1 MKWLS
6 LFVSILTGLTG
17 LTACT
22 GQRLASAP
30 PLEHYEMALPVGFSE
45 PHRFFGDESPADSE
59 ARIATVRRQIAD
71 RIRDEGK
78 VPNGGAVD
86 ILALS
91 GGGSDGAYGAGLLNG
106 WTRRGDRPEFQLITG
121 ISTGALIAPLAF
133 LGTSRDCEL
142 RDLYTN
148 LSTDDLLITQV
159 FSALTGES
167 LGLSGSAALSERI
180 DLVLDEDTLDAIA
193 AEHRKGRRL
202 WVGTTNLDAQRPVIW
217 DIGSI
222 ADSGNPRRRAL
233 SRDVL
238 LASAS
243 IPGVF
248 PPVQIEVE
256 VGGERFAEM
265 HMDGGVTRQIFFLPV
280 QLKLNGPIVRA
291 NRRIKPGTIYALRN
305 TKLDPDYAEVT
316 PRVVEITSRAVST
329 LIKAAG
335 VADILVI
342 ESQARENGFGLRV
355 TSVPSAFNMPETEF
369 FDPVYMKALFDTG
382 YQLAAEDDP
391 WNEIVP
397 PAAVPVQASREGPV
411 AATCG

>member
-1 MKWLS
+1 MKPS
-6 LFVSILTGLTG
+6 LILTSILLM

-22 GQRLASAP
+22 GQRLAPAP
-30 PLEHYEMALPVGFSE
+30 PVDLHERAVPVGFEQS
-45 PHRFFGDESPADSE
+45 HRFFGDVSPDNVDVML
-59 ARIATVRRQIAD
+59 ATIREQIAD
-71 RIRDEGK
+71 RIRLEGEI
-78 VPNGGAVD
+78 PNGGAVD
-86 ILALS
+86 VLTLS

-106 WTRRGDRPEFQLITG
+106 WSHRGGRPEFQLITG
-121 ISTGALIAPLAF
+121 ISTGALIAPFAF
-133 LGTSRDCEL
+133 LGSSRDCEL
-142 RDLYTN
+142 RELYTN
-148 LSTDDLLITQV
+148 LSTEDLLITQV
-159 FSALTGES
+159 FSALTGDS
-167 LGLSGSAALSERI
+167 LGLSGSSALADRI
-180 DLVLDEDTLDAIA
+180 DLVLDEKTLDAIA

-202 WVGTTNLDAQRPVIW
+202 WIGTTNLDAQRPIVW

-233 SRDVL
+233 IRDVL
-238 LASAS
+238 LASSS

-248 PPVQIEVE
+248 APVQIAVE
-256 VGGERFAEM
+256 VDGQRFAEM

-280 QLKLNGPIVRA
+280 QLKLNGPLVRA

-382 YQLAAEDDP
+382 YQLAAEGDP

-397 PAAVPVQASREGPV
+397 PAAVPFQASRERPV